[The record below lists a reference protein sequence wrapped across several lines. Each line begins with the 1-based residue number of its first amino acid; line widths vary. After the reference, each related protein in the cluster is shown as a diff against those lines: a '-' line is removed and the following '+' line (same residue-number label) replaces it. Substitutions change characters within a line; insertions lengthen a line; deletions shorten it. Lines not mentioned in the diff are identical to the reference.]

1 MDEKLIT
8 KIQEDLVEDNYFD
21 KIDKLV
27 QLYRDF
33 KIDDEELFYLLKSIN
48 CPVNDEFPSYPIY
61 KKREFYQNKIIY
73 LYFEDGKFKSR
84 IKRVF
89 NKEYY
94 NELISKCKE
103 DESYFGILKEYISA
117 LDNVALSFLTMQRFK
132 LKEIVIKENKTKFID
147 NFIKSKSKKGIK
159 ISTLF
164 DLFIRILEE
173 PEPKDVLLRD
183 KLNNTKKVLFDYLK
197 NNIGFT
203 FDPGKFVFQK
213 LATDCEIILSKLPL
227 KVANTIKIK
236 FLIYDKQYLNENEY
250 NNSLKTGKTL
260 INKFFK
266 DTEKNELVNAARKK
280 LVKYY
285 KTHKDILDG
294 FNDNGYRALLYA
306 ILKED

>member
-1 MDEKLIT
+1 M
-8 KIQEDLVEDNYFD
+8 
-21 KIDKLV
+21 
-27 QLYRDF
+27 
-33 KIDDEELFYLLKSIN
+33 
-48 CPVNDEFPSYPIY
+48 
-61 KKREFYQNKIIY
+61 
-73 LYFEDGKFKSR
+73 
-84 IKRVF
+84 
-89 NKEYY
+89 
-94 NELISKCKE
+94 ISKCKE
-103 DESYFGILKEYISA
+103 DESYFEILKEYISA
-117 LDNVALSFLTMQRFK
+117 LDNVPLSFLKMQRFK

-147 NFIKSKSKKGIK
+147 NFIKSKSKKDIK

-164 DLFIRILEE
+164 DLFVRILEE

-203 FDPGKFVFQK
+203 FDPGKFAFQK
-213 LATDCEIILSKLPL
+213 LATDCEIILSKLPV